1 MGNYIV
7 VSLELNLFFLR
18 IMKEHSLFLESGF
31 LVKEE
36 SLIKRSQWFRE
47 QFEDLLEE
55 TTRISGGAV
64 GQSVLDSHEIVTCY
78 TKSAEE
84 KTSRLTGI
92 PIDSKITIAQT
103 ELQSGC
109 GVRFSRPMQMAVKRI
124 NQRAFRLVR
133 GLIELK
139 ADVLRAI
146 RSCAIFAFQY
156 PLLVEHILREA
167 RLYGSFLMELERRG
181 TISRTCMR
189 NTEIFWNQIM
199 MEHAWFIRG
208 LLDPCEKDLF
218 AAADKLGEQFSC
230 LLEEA
235 KEKECAQIGVLTPRT
250 IEQTKRIQEFKEAGT
265 KGILKCEIQSMILP
279 LLADHVLREAN
290 HYLRILQE
298 GSERQ
303 QSRIFETENRRRQRE
318 NCEMENRGCARE
330 NCEMENRGCARENYE
345 MEDRGCARENCEME
359 NRGCAREN
367 CEMEDRGCARENCEM
382 ENRGCARE
390 SREMENRGCAREN
403 CEMEDRGCHIEVCE
417 TENAEC
423 QRETHKTE
431 DEG

>member
-1 MGNYIV
+1 MGNYITL
-7 VSLELNLFFLR
+7 SLELNLFFLR

-31 LVKEE
+31 LAKEE
-36 SLIKRSQWFRE
+36 SLIKRSQWFRQ

-55 TTRISGGAV
+55 TTRISNGAV
-64 GQSVLDSHEIVTCY
+64 GQSVLESQEIVTCY

-92 PIDSKITIAQT
+92 PIDSKITMAQM
-103 ELQSGC
+103 ELKSGC
-109 GVRFSRPMQMAVKRI
+109 GMRFGHPMQMAVRRI
-124 NQRAFRLVR
+124 NQRALRLVR

-139 ADVLRAI
+139 QDALRAI

-167 RLYGSFLMELERRG
+167 KLYGSFLMELERRG

-208 LLDPCEKDLF
+208 LLDPCEKELF
-218 AAADKLGEQFSC
+218 DTADELGDQFCC

-235 KEKECAQIGVLTPRT
+235 KEKECAQIRELAPRT
-250 IEQTKRIQEFKEAGT
+250 IEQTRKIQAFKETGT
-265 KGILKCEIQSMILP
+265 KGILACEIQSMILP

-298 GSERQ
+298 GSDYQE
-303 QSRIFETENRRRQRE
+303 SRIGET
-318 NCEMENRGCARE
+318 
-330 NCEMENRGCARENYE
+330 
-345 MEDRGCARENCEME
+345 
-359 NRGCAREN
+359 
-367 CEMEDRGCARENCEM
+367 

-390 SREMENRGCAREN
+390 SCETENRGCAREAREMENRGCPRESCETEN
-403 CEMEDRGCHIEVCE
+403 RGCPRESCEMEDRGCVRETCEMENRGCQIEHCE
-417 TENAEC
+417 TGNVGC
-423 QRETHKTE
+423 
-431 DEG
+431 